1 MTALTPHASWR
12 AHDTSTN
19 RPNVPF
25 PSPSRRSRCTV
36 AALAVLAVALAAC
49 GSDDDSPDAPTSD
62 TPTSDTPATDTSQVV
77 ADADE
82 AGGTLRVGAIP
93 DQDPEVLQRQFGL
106 VTDHLEAV
114 TGLDVQYV
122 PVTDY
127 QGAVSGFAVGDL
139 DLVWFGGLTGV
150 QARLEVEGAHAIVQR
165 DIDAEFTSVFI
176 AGDDVGIEPFDEV
189 DGLSAVAGHSLTF
202 GSESSTSGRLM
213 PQHFL
218 GEAGVDIESDITGE
232 VGFSGSHDATIEVV
246 QAGSYEVGA
255 LNSQVWDARVESG
268 DVDTAAVVEIF
279 RTPTY
284 YDYHWVAHPSIDERF
299 GAGTTDAVTAAFLDL
314 SIDDPADAEILELFG
329 AGAFIETSDENYAAI
344 EAVARDIGAI
354 R

>member
-1 MTALTPHASWR
+1 MNARTTHASWR
-12 AHDTSTN
+12 AHDTSTD
-19 RPNVPF
+19 RPTHARRT
-25 PSPSRRSRCTV
+25 RRSV
-36 AALAVLAVALAAC
+36 AALAVLALGLAAC
-49 GSDDDSPDAPTSD
+49 GSDDDTSDSSDTTDTTDTTTAATADSGADTETTDAPS
-62 TPTSDTPATDTSQVV
+62 
-77 ADADE
+77 
-82 AGGTLRVGAIP
+82 GGTLRIGAIP

-106 VTDHLEAV
+106 VTEHLEAE
-114 TGLDVQYV
+114 TGLDVEYV

-150 QARLEVEGAHAIVQR
+150 QARLEVDGAHATVQR

-176 AGDDVGIEPFDEV
+176 AGTDVGIEPFDDV
-189 DGLSAVAGHSLTF
+189 AGLSAVAGHSLTF

-213 PQHFL
+213 PQYFL
-218 GEAGVDIESDITGE
+218 AEAGVDVESDITGE
-232 VGFSGSHDATIEVV
+232 VGFSGSHDATVEVV
-246 QAGSYEVGA
+246 TAGSYEVGA

-268 DVDTAAVVEIF
+268 DVDTDAVVEIF
-279 RTPTY
+279 RTPPY

-299 GAGTTDAVTAAFLDL
+299 GAGTTDEITAAFLAL
-314 SIDDPADAEILELFG
+314 SADDPTDAEILELFG
-329 AGAFIETSDENYAAI
+329 AGAFIETSDDNYAAI